1 MGICVLH
8 MELNGNFFLENLE
21 NNFLKSCENKKN
33 RVGDG
38 VEGEQKLK
46 K

>member
-1 MGICVLH
+1 MCAAHGTQW
-8 MELNGNFFLENLE
+8 ELFLENLE
-21 NNFLKSCENKKN
+21 NKFFKSCENKKN